1 MLIEKDSC
9 SGCGLCLWYCPGGA
23 ISLKDKKAE
32 IDKELC
38 LECYVCLKVTDCPKG
53 AIKED
58 PMAYE
63 FPRSV
68 RTYFSDPM
76 AYHKDTLVPGRGT
89 EEVKTNDV
97 TNRVKDG
104 EVGVCIE
111 MGRPCCGSSF
121 TDVEK
126 VTMALAGAGI
136 KFEQENPLTY
146 LMEDKEKGTIKED
159 VKKQRVVSAIVEFTI
174 SQSELK
180 RIVSKIQEIEKELDT
195 VFSLGMITT
204 LEEDGSIPIKETL
217 DELGLEYRPNAKIN
231 LGLGRRIS

>member
-1 MLIEKDSC
+1 MLIEKDLC

-23 ISLKDKKAE
+23 ISLIDNKAQ
-32 IDKELC
+32 IDLEKC
-38 LECYVCLKVTDCPKG
+38 LECYVCLKVTNCPKG

-58 PMAYE
+58 PLAYE

-111 MGRPCCGSSF
+111 MGRPCCGASF
-121 TDVEK
+121 IDIEK
-126 VTMALAGAGI
+126 VTMALAKAGI
-136 KFEQENPLTY
+136 KFEQENPLAY
-146 LMEDKEKGTIKED
+146 LMENKEKGTIKED

-174 SQSELK
+174 PQSDLK
-180 RIVSKIQEIEKELDT
+180 RIIREIQEIEKQLNT
-195 VFSLGMITT
+195 VFSLGMIIT
-204 LEEDGSIPIKETL
+204 LGEDGSIPIKETL
-217 DELGLEYRPNAKIN
+217 TELGLEYRPNAKIN
-231 LGLGRRIS
+231 LGLGRKIS